1 MRRQLIL
8 LSALAITVFPAQ
20 LTAQAE
26 PRGITCGL
34 EGTAKFPSGLT
45 LEISEYKF
53 SFKGDL
59 SGCQSTGGAT
69 AGTVS
74 AKGVANASCEF
85 GTTEGKATVKW
96 DNKKKTTLEFATT
109 DVGASVTVEGT
120 VLKSTETSLAKGD
133 SILGELAFQAD
144 ASQCVDGLKS
154 ADFIG
159 QIGGGN
165 PQ

>member
-1 MRRQLIL
+1 MRRLIVFA
-8 LSALAITVFPAQ
+8 SAIALIAFPAS
-20 LTAQAE
+20 LSAQAE
-26 PRGITCGL
+26 ERGITCGL

-45 LEISEYKF
+45 VEMSEYKF

-69 AGTVS
+69 AGKVS
-74 AKGVANASCEF
+74 AKGLANASCEF

-109 DVGASVTVEGT
+109 DIGASVTLEAT
-120 VLKSTETSLAKGD
+120 VLKSTESSVAPGD
-133 SILGELAFQAD
+133 TILGELTFQAD
-144 ASQCVDGLKS
+144 VTQCVDGLKS

-159 QIGGGN
+159 QIGGGS
-165 PQ
+165 PS